1 MKLTTI
7 AAKLRMTAAEMET
20 LAALGDDL
28 DYPVES
34 VPPFI
39 ISWVTDPS
47 MFSTLL
53 RALATDKSLPLRSGE
68 LTTETSTRTE
78 TRCSGANTTPTENHR
93 LLSKRRRRWFAQFP
107 FGVSP
112 SSLLPVRRRVQ
123 RGSGGSL
130 GRGH

>member
-53 RALATDKSLPLRSGE
+53 KAQAIDKSLPLRSDE
-68 LTTETSTRTE
+68 
-78 TRCSGANTTPTENHR
+78 
-93 LLSKRRRRWFAQFP
+93 RRP
-107 FGVSP
+107 
-112 SSLLPVRRRVQ
+112 
-123 RGSGGSL
+123 
-130 GRGH
+130 

>member
-7 AAKLRMTAAEMET
+7 AAKLRMTAAEMAT

-39 ISWVTDPS
+39 ISWVTDPN

-53 RALATDKSLPLRSGE
+53 KALATDSSNTGATNNSTDKKS
-68 LTTETSTRTE
+68 
-78 TRCSGANTTPTENHR
+78 
-93 LLSKRRRRWFAQFP
+93 
-107 FGVSP
+107 
-112 SSLLPVRRRVQ
+112 
-123 RGSGGSL
+123 
-130 GRGH
+130 

>member
-39 ISWVTDPS
+39 ISWVTDPN

-53 RALATDKSLPLRSGE
+53 RALATEKSLPLRSSG
-68 LTTETSTRTE
+68 RTP
-78 TRCSGANTTPTENHR
+78 RP
-93 LLSKRRRRWFAQFP
+93 
-107 FGVSP
+107 
-112 SSLLPVRRRVQ
+112 
-123 RGSGGSL
+123 
-130 GRGH
+130 